1 MDPGAAA
8 IKENINILMVEDN
21 DDFGK
26 LVELYLSNHP
36 NYVFHLTWEK
46 SGEDGLRV
54 LDSDQ
59 NFHIILM
66 DYNLPGINGVEV
78 TSILVQRGI
87 TIPVV
92 FITVNRDFNLA
103 VETMK
108 LGVEDFLV
116 KEEIS
121 TPVLPRTIVSVLERV
136 RLRQQL
142 SALEISSQRLE
153 AMQELVLGISQDLV
167 TPLNAM
173 EKNVQQLSQSGLA
186 SDMSMYL
193 RIIGENVERMQL
205 KLSKLKSLKQDKTV
219 QYIKNIKMID
229 ISD

>member
-1 MDPGAAA
+1 M
-8 IKENINILMVEDN
+8 KERINILMIEDN

-26 LVELYLSNHP
+26 LVELYLSQHP
-36 NYVFHLTWEK
+36 DYVFNLVWKKT
-46 SGEDGLRV
+46 GEDGLAEFEANSNYHV
-54 LDSDQ
+54 
-59 NFHIILM
+59 ILM
-66 DYNLPGINGVEV
+66 DYNLPGMNGVEV
-78 TSILVQRGI
+78 TSALVQRGI
-87 TIPVV
+87 TVPIV

-142 SALEISSQRLE
+142 SALEISSQRIE
-153 AMQELVLGISQDLV
+153 AIQELVLGISQDLV
-167 TPLNAM
+167 TPLDAM
-173 EKNVQQLSQSGLA
+173 KKNVDVLLQSRIA
-186 SDMSMYL
+186 TDMKMYL
-193 RIIGENVERMQL
+193 RIISENVERMQL
-205 KLSKLKSLKQDKTV
+205 KLSRLKSLKEDKTV
-219 QYIKNIKMID
+219 QYIKNIRMID

>member
-1 MDPGAAA
+1 M
-8 IKENINILMVEDN
+8 KERINILMIEDN

-26 LVELYLSNHP
+26 LVELYLSSHSDYTFNL
-36 NYVFHLTWEK
+36 VWKK
-46 SGEDGLRV
+46 SGEEGLKEF
-54 LDSDQ
+54 DANS
-59 NFHIILM
+59 NFHVILM

-78 TSILVQRGI
+78 TSALVQRGI
-87 TIPVV
+87 TVPIV

-121 TPVLPRTIVSVLERV
+121 TPVLPRTIVNVLERV

-142 SALEISSQRLE
+142 SALEISSQRIE
-153 AMQELVLGISQDLV
+153 AIQELVLGISQDLV
-167 TPLNAM
+167 TPLDAM
-173 EKNVQQLSQSGLA
+173 KKNVNVLMQSRIA
-186 SDMSMYL
+186 TDMKMYL
-193 RIIGENVERMQL
+193 RIISENVERMQV
-205 KLSKLKSLKQDKTV
+205 KLSRLKSLKEDKTI
-219 QYIKNIKMID
+219 QYIKNIRMID

>member
-1 MDPGAAA
+1 MKET
-8 IKENINILMVEDN
+8 IKILMIEDN

-26 LVELYLSNHP
+26 LVELYLSLHP
-36 NYVFHLTWEK
+36 EYVFQLVWKK
-46 SGEDGLRV
+46 SGEDGLAAIETN
-54 LDSDQ
+54 SD
-59 NFHIILM
+59 FHIILM

-78 TSILVQRGI
+78 TRSLIEKGI

-116 KEEIS
+116 KDEIS

-142 SALEISSQRLE
+142 SALEISSKRIE
-153 AMQELVLGISQDLV
+153 AIQELVLGISQDLV
-167 TPLNAM
+167 TPLDAM
-173 EKNVQQLSQSGLA
+173 KRNVDELMRSQVA
-186 SDMSMYL
+186 ADMKMYL
-193 RIIGENVERMQL
+193 RIINENVERMQL
-205 KLSKLKSLKQDKTV
+205 KLSKLKSLKEDKTV
-219 QYIKNIKMID
+219 QYIKNIRMID
-229 ISD
+229 ISG

>member
-1 MDPGAAA
+1 M
-8 IKENINILMVEDN
+8 KERINILMIEDN

-26 LVELYLSNHP
+26 LVELYLSQHP
-36 NYVFHLTWEK
+36 NYVFNLVWKK
-46 SGEDGLRV
+46 SGEDGLKEFEANSNYHV
-54 LDSDQ
+54 
-59 NFHIILM
+59 ILM
-66 DYNLPGINGVEV
+66 DYNLPGMNGVEV
-78 TSILVQRGI
+78 TSTLVQRGI

-142 SALEISSQRLE
+142 SALEISSQRIE
-153 AMQELVLGISQDLV
+153 AIQELVLGISQDLV
-167 TPLNAM
+167 TPLDSM
-173 EKNVQQLSQSGLA
+173 KKNVDVLLQSRIA
-186 SDMSMYL
+186 TDMKMYL
-193 RIIGENVERMQL
+193 RIISENVERMQL
-205 KLSKLKSLKQDKTV
+205 KLSRLKSLKEDKTV
-219 QYIKNIKMID
+219 QYIKNIRMID
-229 ISD
+229 LSD

>member
-1 MDPGAAA
+1 M
-8 IKENINILMVEDN
+8 KETINILMVEDN

-26 LVELYLSNHP
+26 LVELYLSQHP
-36 NYVFHLTWEK
+36 DYVFQLVWEK

-54 LDSDQ
+54 LETDQ
-59 NFHIILM
+59 SFHVILM
-66 DYNLPGINGVEV
+66 DYNLPGMNGVEV
-78 TSILVQRGI
+78 TSTLVQRGI

-121 TPVLPRTIVSVLERV
+121 TPVLPRTIVSVLDRV

-142 SALEISSQRLE
+142 TALEISSQRME
-153 AMQELVLGISQDLV
+153 AIQELVLGISQDLL
-167 TPLNAM
+167 TPLEAM
-173 EKNVQQLSQSGLA
+173 ERNVQQLAQSRLA
-186 SDMSMYL
+186 SDMSLYL
-193 RIIGENVERMQL
+193 RIIGENVDRMRL
-205 KLSKLKSLKQDKTV
+205 KLGKLKSLKEDKTV

>member
-1 MDPGAAA
+1 M
-8 IKENINILMVEDN
+8 KEHINILMIEDN

-26 LVELYLSNHP
+26 LVELYLSQHP
-36 NYVFHLTWEK
+36 DFVFNLAWKK
-46 SGEDGLRV
+46 SGEEGLEEFESNSNYHV
-54 LDSDQ
+54 
-59 NFHIILM
+59 ILM
-66 DYNLPGINGVEV
+66 DYNLPGMNGVEV
-78 TSILVQRGI
+78 TSTLVQRGI
-87 TIPVV
+87 TVPIV

-142 SALEISSQRLE
+142 SALEISSQRIE
-153 AMQELVLGISQDLV
+153 AIQELVLGISQDLV
-167 TPLNAM
+167 TPLDSM
-173 EKNVQQLSQSGLA
+173 KKNVDVLKQSRIA
-186 SDMSMYL
+186 NDMKMYL
-193 RIIGENVERMQL
+193 RIISENVERMQM
-205 KLSKLKSLKQDKTV
+205 KLSRLKSLKEDKTV
-219 QYIKNIKMID
+219 QYIKNIRMID

>member
-1 MDPGAAA
+1 M
-8 IKENINILMVEDN
+8 KERINILMIEDN

-26 LVELYLSNHP
+26 LVELYLSQHP
-36 NYVFHLTWEK
+36 NYVFNLVWKK
-46 SGEDGLRV
+46 SGEDGLKEFEANSNYHV
-54 LDSDQ
+54 
-59 NFHIILM
+59 ILM
-66 DYNLPGINGVEV
+66 DYNLPGMNGVEV
-78 TSILVQRGI
+78 TSTLVQRGI

-142 SALEISSQRLE
+142 SALEISSQRIE
-153 AMQELVLGISQDLV
+153 AIQELVLGISQDLV
-167 TPLNAM
+167 TPLDSM
-173 EKNVQQLSQSGLA
+173 KKNVDVLLQSRIA
-186 SDMSMYL
+186 TDMKMYL
-193 RIIGENVERMQL
+193 RIISENVERMQL
-205 KLSKLKSLKQDKTV
+205 KLSRLKSLKEDKTV
-219 QYIKNIKMID
+219 QYIKNIRMID

>member
-1 MDPGAAA
+1 M
-8 IKENINILMVEDN
+8 KEVINILLIEDN

-26 LVELYLSNHP
+26 LVELYLSQHP
-36 NYVFHLTWEK
+36 EYVFQLVWQK
-46 SGEDGLRV
+46 SGEDGLRE
-54 LDSDQ
+54 LEDSV

-66 DYNLPGINGVEV
+66 DYNLPGMNGVEV
-78 TSILVQRGI
+78 TRALIAKGI

-103 VETMK
+103 VETIK

-142 SALEISSQRLE
+142 SALEISSKRIE
-153 AMQELVLGISQDLV
+153 AIQELVLGISQDLV
-167 TPLNAM
+167 TPLDAM
-173 EKNVQQLSQSGLA
+173 KKNVDALMQSQVA
-186 SDMSMYL
+186 DDMKMYL
-193 RIIGENVERMQL
+193 RIISENVERMQM
-205 KLSKLKSLKQDKTV
+205 KLSKLQSLKEDKTV
-219 QYIKNIKMID
+219 QYIKNIRMID
-229 ISD
+229 ISG

>member
-1 MDPGAAA
+1 MELSTM
-8 IKENINILMVEDN
+8 KERINILMIEDN

-26 LVELYLSNHP
+26 LVELYLSEHP
-36 NYVFHLTWEK
+36 DYVFNLVWKK
-46 SGEDGLRV
+46 SGEDGLKEFEANSNYHV
-54 LDSDQ
+54 
-59 NFHIILM
+59 ILM
-66 DYNLPGINGVEV
+66 DYNLPGMNGVEV
-78 TSILVQRGI
+78 TSALVQRGI
-87 TIPVV
+87 TVPIV

-142 SALEISSQRLE
+142 SALEISSQRIE
-153 AMQELVLGISQDLV
+153 AIQELVLGISQDLV
-167 TPLNAM
+167 TPLDSM
-173 EKNVQQLSQSGLA
+173 KKNVDMLMQSRIA
-186 SDMSMYL
+186 TDMRMYL
-193 RIIGENVERMQL
+193 RIISENVERMQM
-205 KLSKLKSLKQDKTV
+205 KLSRLKSLKEDKTV
-219 QYIKNIKMID
+219 QYIKNIRMID

>member
-1 MDPGAAA
+1 MLRM
-8 IKENINILMVEDN
+8 KERINILLIEDN

-26 LVELYLSNHP
+26 LVELYLSQHP
-36 NYVFHLTWEK
+36 DYVFNLVWK
-46 SGEDGLRV
+46 KNGEAGLAEFESNSNYHV
-54 LDSDQ
+54 V
-59 NFHIILM
+59 LM

-78 TSILVQRGI
+78 TSALVQRGI
-87 TIPVV
+87 AVPVV

-142 SALEISSQRLE
+142 SALEISSQRIE
-153 AMQELVLGISQDLV
+153 AIQELVLGISQDLV
-167 TPLNAM
+167 TPLDSM
-173 EKNVQQLSQSGLA
+173 KKNVDMLFQSPIA
-186 SDMSMYL
+186 TDMKMYL
-193 RIIGENVERMQL
+193 RIISENVERMQV
-205 KLSKLKSLKQDKTV
+205 KLSRLKSLKEDKTV
-219 QYIKNIKMID
+219 QYIKNIRMID

>member
-1 MDPGAAA
+1 MKDT
-8 IKENINILMVEDN
+8 IKILMIEDN

-26 LVELYLSNHP
+26 LVELYLSQHP
-36 NYVFHLTWEK
+36 DYVFQLEWQK
-46 SGEDGLRV
+46 SGEDGLAT
-54 LDSDQ
+54 LETNPS
-59 NFHIILM
+59 FHIILM

-78 TSILVQRGI
+78 TRSLIEKGI

-116 KEEIS
+116 KDEIS

-142 SALEISSQRLE
+142 SALEISSKRIE
-153 AMQELVLGISQDLV
+153 AIQELVLVISQDLV
-167 TPLNAM
+167 TPLDAM
-173 EKNVQQLSQSGLA
+173 KRNVDELMRSQIA
-186 SDMSMYL
+186 ADMKMYL
-193 RIIGENVERMQL
+193 RIINENVERMQL
-205 KLSKLKSLKQDKTV
+205 KLSKLKSLKEDKTV
-219 QYIKNIKMID
+219 QYIKNIRMID
-229 ISD
+229 ISG